1 MKKMTEEATRC
12 FDSPIGNILIVA
24 RDNKVVHLSMGGSK
38 VANSG
43 SATVLDIAEKQLKS
57 FFEGKS
63 RVLDFDVELKG
74 TEFQRAVWAEISKIG
89 FGDTKTYGEI
99 AQAIGRPKAVRA
111 VGGAVGANPVPLVV
125 GCHRVL
131 GTSGKIT
138 GYSGGDGLPT
148 KRWLLALEGLTAKE

>member
-12 FDSPIGNILIVA
+12 FDSPIGNIFLKA
-24 RDNKVVHLSMGGSK
+24 RNNKVVYLTMGGPG

-43 SATVLDIAEKQLKS
+43 NAKVLDLAEKQLKNY
-57 FFEGKS
+57 FAGKS
-63 RVLDFDVELKG
+63 RVLDFDVDLQG

-89 FGDTKTYGEI
+89 FGEVKTYGEI

-131 GTSGKIT
+131 GGSGKIT

-148 KRWLLALEGLTAKE
+148 KRWLLALEGLKAKE

>member
-12 FDSPIGNILIVA
+12 FDSPIGNIVVIA
-24 RDNKVVHLSMGGSK
+24 RNNKVVHLTMGGPKLENSGHSK
-38 VANSG
+38 V
-43 SATVLDIAEKQLKS
+43 LDAAEKQLKNY
-57 FFEGKS
+57 FAGKGHD
-63 RVLDFDVELKG
+63 LDFDVELRG

-89 FGDTKTYGEI
+89 FGETKTYGEI
-99 AQAIGRPKAVRA
+99 AEAIGRPKAVRA

-131 GTSGKIT
+131 GSSGKIT

-148 KRWLLALEGLTAKE
+148 KRWLLALEGLKAKE

>member
-12 FDSPIGNILIVA
+12 FDSPIGKIFMKA
-24 RDNKVVHLSMGGSK
+24 RNNKVVYLTMGGPAVPNFGNAK
-38 VANSG
+38 
-43 SATVLDIAEKQLKS
+43 VLDTAEKQLKN
-57 FFEGKS
+57 FLAGKG

-89 FGDTKTYGEI
+89 FGETKTYGEI
-99 AQAIGRPKAVRA
+99 ALAIGRPKAVRA
-111 VGGAVGANPVPLVV
+111 VGGAVGANPVPLIV

-148 KRWLLALEGLTAKE
+148 KRWLLALEGLKAKE